1 MKKKSIK
8 QLKLKKSSI
17 STLNAY
23 RMKGGLGDSFYI
35 CESVN
40 NFCET
45 INVTRCYGN
54 LNCGLFDPRTDFC

>member
-8 QLKLKKSSI
+8 KLKLKKDSI
-17 STLNAY
+17 SDLNANSV
-23 RMKGGLGDSFYI
+23 KGGFGDSFYI

-40 NFCET
+40 NFCQT

-54 LNCGLFDPRTDFC
+54 LNCGLFDPDL